1 VLRGLP
7 LLMLLSAVLPAQAA
21 LSTAEI
27 PGDSARSRPATVMD
41 PMRPP
46 PFALRQ
52 YRLEKQTKQA
62 GTAAPKP
69 SRKSTTRWVLNSIL
83 YAPGRQRAIVNG
95 RLLAVGERIGGARL
109 VAIERDRVRLRL
121 QDRSIT
127 LKLGTARLDLKKTR
141 KR

>member
-1 VLRGLP
+1 M
-7 LLMLLSAVLPAQAA
+7 LMSAVLPAWAA
-21 LSTAEI
+21 LTMGES
-27 PGDSARSRPATVMD
+27 PGDSTHTRPAAVTD

-52 YRLEKQTKQA
+52 YRLEKQKKPASTAEPKPTRK
-62 GTAAPKP
+62 TAA
-69 SRKSTTRWVLNSIL
+69 RWVLNSIL
-83 YAPGRQRAIVNG
+83 YATGRRRAIVNG

-121 QDRSIT
+121 QDRTIT